1 MSRDV
6 AGRELVV
13 GQRVAYCLA
22 GTSQVMRVAKV
33 LKVNPKT
40 VSLDTVMDAFS
51 LPLTR
56 LHAAVCIVPDET
68 QEEGHY

>member
-6 AGRELVV
+6 AGRELAA

-22 GTSQVMRVAKV
+22 GSSQVMRVAKV

-56 LHAAVCIVPDET
+56 LHGAVCIVPDET